1 MLPRAFSTRASM
13 LRHAVVQ
20 RFSAPHW
27 TQTALR
33 NLMPLDGNV
42 WRWRLR
48 LVAAADELE
57 GLYVD
62 WRDGGGSGDTLA
74 QALVDVP
81 ARLDDHNTWHADRR
95 LRSYVDV
102 SIQVAVLRAFVE
114 HLPTLGTTATPDTLL
129 ALVLEHHP
137 HSRPALIVAGER
149 GLASGDLA
157 TAVAKA
163 QHALRIQAV
172 CQTAQD
178 LLMRA
183 CRERGAEATTA
194 TPSEIAAA
202 RYDLSQRFCHMP
214 FTHLSTGYQGQTF
227 PCSCPAWV
235 PFSIGDMLEAE
246 SADAVWNSAPAAAIR
261 RSILEGDFRYCSR
274 TLCSY
279 LNTQKLP
286 LRDEITDSAMREH
299 IDTQATRVEHAP
311 RMVELNHDP
320 TCNLACPSCRVELIT
335 KSSEADAHAP
345 ATARTILPLLKR
357 VRGHTYITGGG
368 EAFASRHFRGIL
380 RALNRAEYPGLQ
392 VYLITNGQLV
402 TPARWREF
410 PDLPAMLSIVSVSVD
425 AATAETYEQLRRP
438 GRWAPLMENLRFL
451 SQLRRD
457 GEIPRLGM
465 NFCVQAANFREM
477 LRFIAL
483 ADELGADQ
491 IWFQRLVNYGTYD
504 EATFAGLNVSSPA
517 HPEHADLLA
526 ILRDPL
532 MRRPTIVKNMLL
544 GLLPEFVA
552 SNERFEHL
560 Y

>member
-1 MLPRAFSTRASM
+1 M
-13 LRHAVVQ
+13 LRRVVAQ
-20 RFSAPHW
+20 HFRAPHW
-27 TQTALR
+27 TEAAFRDLA
-33 NLMPLDGNV
+33 PIDGNIM
-42 WRWRLR
+42 RWRLR

-57 GLYVD
+57 GLYVG
-62 WRDGGGSGDTLA
+62 WRDGGGSGAALA

-81 ARLDDHNTWHADRR
+81 VRLDDHNTWHADRR

-114 HLPTLGTTATPDTLL
+114 HLPTLGGTSTPDTLL
-129 ALVLEHHP
+129 ALVLDHLP
-137 HSRPALIVAGER
+137 QSRPALIVAGER
-149 GLASGDLA
+149 RLAAGDVA
-157 TAVAKA
+157 AAVARA

-172 CQTAQD
+172 CPTAQD

-183 CRERGAEATTA
+183 CRAPDAAATSA
-194 TPSEIAAA
+194 TPAEIAAA
-202 RYDLSQRFCHMP
+202 RYDLRDRFCHMP

-227 PCSCPAWV
+227 PCTCPAWV

-286 LRDEITDSAMREH
+286 RRDEITDPAMRAH
-299 IDTQATRVEHAP
+299 IDAGTTRVEQAP

-345 ATARTILPLLKR
+345 ATARTILPILRR
-357 VRGHTYITGGG
+357 VDGLTYITGGG

-380 RALNRAEYPGLQ
+380 RALNRAEYPGLH

-410 PDLPAMLSIVSVSVD
+410 PDLPPMLSIVSVSVD
-425 AATAETYEQLRRP
+425 AATADTYEQLRRP
-438 GRWAPLMENLRFL
+438 GKWAPLMENLRFL

-457 GEIPRLGM
+457 GGIPRLGL

-477 LRFIAL
+477 LPFIAL
-483 ADELGADQ
+483 ADELGVDQ

-504 EATFAGLNVSSPA
+504 EATFARLNVSSPA

-526 ILRDPL
+526 ILRNPL
-532 MRRPTIVKNMLL
+532 MRRPTILKNMLL

-552 SNERFEHL
+552 SDERFEHL